1 MPSVPLTLRKILA
14 SLVTVAAT
22 AALMAFG
29 TLGAFDDSD
38 TGMARSVLVVAG

>member
-1 MPSVPLTLRKILA
+1 MPLTLRKTLA

-22 AALMAFG
+22 AAFMVFG

-38 TGMARSVLVVAG
+38 TGMARSVLVDAG

>member
-1 MPSVPLTLRKILA
+1 MPLVLRKVLA

-29 TLGAFDDSD
+29 TLRTFDDGD
-38 TGMARSVLVVAG
+38 TGMARSVLVDAS